1 MMSATKL
8 HHYFITLAT
17 RLNAWRGILILLAL
31 VAFAVLIVSLILNTP
46 FLNSLQ
52 VGLLLLLSWSLLGY
66 FFIAC
71 FALFNQSLPVD
82 ASWFMRI
89 KHKLANII
97 IRIFTLI
104 FIVMLATTLYLTL
117 RLISV
122 FGA

>member
-1 MMSATKL
+1 MSATKL
-8 HHYFITLAT
+8 HHYFIALAK

>member
-8 HHYFITLAT
+8 HHYFITLAK

-82 ASWFMRI
+82 ASWIMRI

-97 IRIFTLI
+97 IRIFALI

>member
-1 MMSATKL
+1 MSATKL
-8 HHYFITLAT
+8 HHYFITLAK

>member
-8 HHYFITLAT
+8 HHYFIALAK

>member
-8 HHYFITLAT
+8 HHYFITLAK

>member
-1 MMSATKL
+1 MSATKL
-8 HHYFITLAT
+8 HHYFITLAK

-46 FLNSLQ
+46 LLNSLQ

-104 FIVMLATTLYLTL
+104 FIVMLAITLYLTL

-122 FGA
+122 FGG

>member
-8 HHYFITLAT
+8 HHYFITLAK

-104 FIVMLATTLYLTL
+104 FIVMLAITLYLTL